1 MPKYK
6 LTDDATGMSVVVNSD
21 NGLTEQGVQST
32 LAEAR
37 KQAARSI
44 ETGRYKLD
52 PKTNEELSSEAANDK
67 LRRYAGYSMG
77 VKPEEMD
84 VDSGASLWERT
95 KMDLLPDDSSRM
107 EYLEKKYGAE
117 NVSALNVGGTAKM
130 FYRDPKSNK
139 MTMVDEMGASLADF
153 TADIA
158 GEAVTTAGAVGGA
171 IAGTALAPGAGTGAG
186 ALAGATAG
194 AALGGFLTGVT
205 QDVAAETLAGQE
217 ADIGQ
222 IAKTRAIEAG
232 LGIPIDLAT
241 AGVGRIFARGIAGK
255 GAKNLVGEFDQAAK
269 RVDDLLAKEGASLPQ
284 VEALRTGAG
293 SKQASEIAAARPKS
307 KLAKELQ
314 SVRDRIGVLRESLE
328 GRGSRGVSADEF
340 NRISEDIAG
349 NYRKLIDEVGAIDK
363 GLAKELT
370 DQASRKMQK
379 LAAPKVSEEGIG
391 VRIRELLSPGVENI
405 ERTNRENWSML
416 SSVGKNVNVP
426 IKLIISAIDRGTA
439 KFSRTELPQA
449 KAIIRDLKKVMK
461 GKEGEP
467 TGLFDASGNPIV
479 GKGVSGKDAVD
490 FNEFKEIID
499 TINDV
504 VSRNKEA
511 GFALKERVATQILE
525 EFTGNPQLGKPGLR
539 GIMAAT
545 NPELGQAMGNALDY
559 YKNNLLDV
567 RRGAVG
573 RTLREQLADPA
584 ITASQVAKLAIQDP
598 AYIRQALRIAKQG
611 DPAMEKALKSDLQD
625 LYLNKIGLAGDFDP
639 KLGFTFN
646 EDIVRELW
654 GNRQIRE
661 MRNLQN
667 RLQQMKDVNIID
679 LEPSDVNRY
688 LNALSNKERSGIVKQ
703 IKARSEAAKKLD
715 RIEVNQLTKMLAPQR
730 GKRAG
735 EWSEP
740 AMTGVGLAEFANKF
754 VSAST
759 DQVRRAM
766 KLIRAQKDPVGEQAF
781 QQSYIGKLFDK
792 FSGGA
797 QVDRYG
803 NPLWNPV
810 TFQKAMREGSR
821 EYENAVE
828 ILGKDGVDDL
838 MAANK
843 VLLEASETTGKDVGD
858 IFQPRY
864 SLTSGGVQLYGV
876 GNLIGGLRGRAMAWA
891 YGSKNGS
898 RLMRF
903 LTNPGTDEATER
915 ELQRLLPALMTSSG
929 GLKAAAIQGE
939 FDPDF
944 SERVAPLYQS
954 TGEEGQ

>member
-1 MPKYK
+1 
-6 LTDDATGMSVVVNSD
+6 MSVVVNSD

-37 KQAARSI
+37 KQAAKSI
-44 ETGRYKLD
+44 ETGRYKLN

-77 VKPEEMD
+77 VKPEEVD
-84 VDSGASLWERT
+84 IDSGASLWERT
-95 KMDLLPDDSSRM
+95 KMDLLPDDGSRM
-107 EYLEKKYGAE
+107 EYIEKKYGAE
-117 NVSALNVGGTAKM
+117 NVNAINVGGTTKM

-186 ALAGATAG
+186 AVAGATAG

-217 ADIGQ
+217 VEIGE
-222 IAKTRAIEAG
+222 IAKRRAIEAG
-232 LGIPIDLAT
+232 IGIPIDLAT
-241 AGVGRIFARGIAGK
+241 AGVGRVFARGIAGK

-293 SKQASEIAAARPKS
+293 SKQASEIAAARPTS

-328 GRGSRGVSADEF
+328 GRTPRGVSADEF
-340 NRISEDIAG
+340 NRISEGIAE
-349 NYRKLIDEVGAIDK
+349 NYRKLIDDVAKVDTK
-363 GLAKELT
+363 LANELT

-379 LAAPKVSEEGIG
+379 LAAPKVSEESIG
-391 VRIRELLSPGVENI
+391 VRIRELLSPGVKNI

-416 SSVGKNVNVP
+416 SAVGKNVNVP
-426 IKLIISAIDRGTA
+426 IKSIINAIDRGTA

-467 TGLFDASGNPIV
+467 TGLFDASGRPIL

-598 AYIRQALRIAKQG
+598 AYIRQSLRIAKQG
-611 DPAMEKALKSDLQD
+611 DPAMEKALKKDLQD
-625 LYLNKIGLAGDFDP
+625 LYLNRIGLAGEFDP

-654 GNRQIRE
+654 GNRQVRE
-661 MRNLQN
+661 MANLQK

-679 LEPSDVNRY
+679 LEASDVSRY

-703 IKARSEAAKKLD
+703 IKSKVEASKRLD
-715 RIEVNQLTKMLAPQR
+715 KMEVNQLTKMLAPQR

-759 DQVRRAM
+759 DQVRSAM

-781 QQSYIGKLFDK
+781 QQGYIGKLFDK

-810 TFQKAMREGSR
+810 AFQKAMKKGTR
-821 EYENAVE
+821 EYRNAVE
-828 ILGKDGVDDL
+828 ILGKGGVDDL
-838 MAANK
+838 LSANR
-843 VLLEASETTGKDVGD
+843 VLLEASETVGKDVGE

-864 SLTSGGVQLYGV
+864 SLTSGGLQLYGV

-915 ELQRLLPALMTSSG
+915 ELQKLLPALMTSSG
-929 GLKAAAIQGE
+929 GLKAAAIQGQ
-939 FDPDF
+939 FDPEF

-954 TGEEGQ
+954 TDEQPQQ